1 MKRDKDAAYWF
12 FVGIECGLAIVALA
26 VIVDF
31 LIDSF

>member
-1 MKRDKDAAYWF
+1 MKEFWYWF
-12 FVGIECGLAIVALA
+12 FVGVEVGLAIVALA